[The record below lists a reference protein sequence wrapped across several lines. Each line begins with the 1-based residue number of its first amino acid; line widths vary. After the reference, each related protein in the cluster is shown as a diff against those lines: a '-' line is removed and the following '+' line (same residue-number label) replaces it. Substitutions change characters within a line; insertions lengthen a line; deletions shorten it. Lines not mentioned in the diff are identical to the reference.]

1 MGERKY
7 FIEEYEFSEE
17 QKDLIKKY
25 IPMVYKIWSNL
36 NNSDIKT
43 IYKDDF
49 ISDGIVALCR
59 AAKNW
64 DKNISN
70 FLSYSHNCVK
80 KQMFRTY
87 KNCLKISN
95 NVSSLDDLI
104 DQCED
109 DGAKFID
116 FLYDETN
123 IEEDYINKEI
133 VEELKELIEL
143 NCNEKEKRILRMHCY
158 EVPQEK
164 IAHVLG
170 ISRARVRQIFK
181 RTCEKIL
188 KIYNLKYGEI
198 YDEIN

>member
-43 IYKDDF
+43 MYKDDF